1 MPAFRVAAPP
11 MGLSR
16 GLSRDMPR
24 DMPRDMEL
32 DGVRLNPRL
41 LIPLGLAATI
51 VLLWATGLTDH
62 LSWAGLA
69 REQAALK
76 LWVAAHPALAP
87 CLFVLLYFA
96 SAALSLPQGVL
107 LTMTGGLLFGP
118 LLGGALAVTG
128 ATTGAV
134 TLFLIARSA
143 FGDGMARKGGAV
155 LGKLREELRRNGFF
169 YLLTLRLLPVVPFWV
184 INLAAPLAGVRL
196 VHFAVATLFG
206 IMPATF
212 IMASVGSGLSGVLAR
227 GERPSAGVIVSW
239 PVLGPLLGLAALSLA
254 PVLWRKWRGSGNTAE

>member
-1 MPAFRVAAPP
+1 MPAFRVAAPTI
-11 MGLSR
+11 GLS
-16 GLSRDMPR
+16 
-24 DMPRDMEL
+24 RDMEL

-41 LIPLGLAATI
+41 LIPFGLAATI